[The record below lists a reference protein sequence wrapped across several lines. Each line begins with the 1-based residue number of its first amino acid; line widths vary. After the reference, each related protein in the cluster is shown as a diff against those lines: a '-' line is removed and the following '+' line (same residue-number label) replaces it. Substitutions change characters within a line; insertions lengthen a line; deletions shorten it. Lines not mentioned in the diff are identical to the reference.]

1 MSKFP
6 MVAYED
12 TAFMAKTTKELKEAK
27 DALQKMLDCWNELGL
42 PALHTTLFR
51 LAHDP
56 QGVHAEAVPVITGG
70 KLQLS
75 KDIFMRITEA
85 PCPNQLYIAARLAR
99 NQIQTG
105 RPELWSISSD
115 GKKVVLD
122 KDLAKA
128 LIESQN
134 IIAVNEAQLKFTHE
148 VAEYVRLSNSLNE
161 QLKAIP
167 WMRMPAPPWILTERS
182 FPLIAGLELQADQL
196 REIAKSL

>member
-1 MSKFP
+1 

-75 KDIFMRITEA
+75 KDVFMKITDV

-99 NQIQTG
+99 NQIWTG
-105 RPELWSISSD
+105 RPDLWSIE
-115 GKKVVLD
+115 GKTVILNEP
-122 KDLAKA
+122 LAKA
-128 LIESQN
+128 LIESYN
-134 IIAVNEAQLKFTHE
+134 ITVDNEAQKKFVDE
-148 VAEYVRLSNSLNE
+148 VVLYVKMSNSVNE
-161 QLKAIP
+161 QLKALP
-167 WMRMPAPPWILTERS
+167 WMRMPAVPFTLTEKS
-182 FPLIAGLELQADQL
+182 FPIICGLELQADQL